1 MKTFLSV
8 VSFAYIFYGLVMLAV
23 SGFLTFLMLTNGL
36 SDSEFSM
43 SGPEGLG
50 LMLLTTICLALA
62 CFAFLLS
69 YLLFKRKHYTLA
81 IILASSL
88 LLGVP
93 IGTFLGM
100 ISLSLLQLKDIK
112 FEFQR

>member
-36 SDSEFSM
+36 SDS
-43 SGPEGLG
+43 
-50 LMLLTTICLALA
+50 LALA